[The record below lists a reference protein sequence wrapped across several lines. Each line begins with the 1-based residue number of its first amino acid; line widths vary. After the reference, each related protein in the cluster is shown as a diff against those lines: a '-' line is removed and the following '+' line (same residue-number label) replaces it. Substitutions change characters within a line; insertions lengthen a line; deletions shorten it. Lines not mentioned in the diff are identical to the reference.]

1 MERRFILPAKKQNVL
16 SKSAAAKAVDETLKR
31 SVLTTTSHSETT
43 EYYTGPLPHP
53 DALKKYDEFMP
64 GLAERIVR
72 MAEKEQAYRIDTTN
86 REEDQKD
93 KLLKIAEKESN
104 HLIRAQ
110 SWGQLIGALI
120 SFSCIGIATYFA
132 FTGAAWEI
140 VIGFLAVPTASLIAA
155 FIPRKGSNE
164 SSGKRGAKQEKED

>member
-1 MERRFILPAKKQNVL
+1 MPAKKQNVL

-104 HLIRAQ
+104 HLIRN
-110 SWGQLIGALI
+110 SNLLCVYRGRLGNCYRL
-120 SFSCIGIATYFA
+120 FSRSN
-132 FTGAAWEI
+132 
-140 VIGFLAVPTASLIAA
+140 SLVNSC
-155 FIPRKGSNE
+155 FYSEKRK
-164 SSGKRGAKQEKED
+164 

>member
-1 MERRFILPAKKQNVL
+1 MPAKKQNVL

-164 SSGKRGAKQEKED
+164 SSGKRGVKQEKED

>member
-1 MERRFILPAKKQNVL
+1 
-16 SKSAAAKAVDETLKR
+16 
-31 SVLTTTSHSETT
+31 
-43 EYYTGPLPHP
+43 
-53 DALKKYDEFMP
+53 MP

-140 VIGFLAVPTASLIAA
+140 VIGFLAVPTASLIDSC
-155 FIPRKGSNE
+155 FYSEKRK
-164 SSGKRGAKQEKED
+164 